1 MNHQFVTA
9 PEHIAACDLG
19 PVTVLVDY
27 SAGTT
32 LSLLGPASPWWSALA
47 ATGDGQAPTT
57 LDTRS
62 VRYLLTR
69 LLAAGFLTPTSTPRP
84 WSAPQPGQPWA
95 PSWGVQEVS
104 AGRAPLPRVP
114 RSSLALAVA
123 ALGAVLLAEH
133 AGHRKQAM
141 ARLIAI
147 LRTATVRTTRPATDA
162 EARRAVHAVRQVGL
176 FLPGRLA
183 CLEESVTVVLMLAVS
198 RLRVNWCHGVAAD
211 PVRLHAWVE
220 TSHGEPVA
228 EPPST
233 LRYTTL
239 LTVPPSSRR

>member
-1 MNHQFVTA
+1 MKHQFVTA

-19 PVTVLVDY
+19 PATVLVNY
-27 SAGTT
+27 RTGTT
-32 LSLLGPASPWWSALA
+32 LSLLGPAAPWWSALA
-47 ATGDGQAPTT
+47 ATGDGQVPHT

-62 VRYLLTR
+62 AHLLLTR

-84 WSAPQPGQPWA
+84 WSAPHSEQAWE
-95 PSWGVQEVS
+95 PSWGVQEVQ
-104 AGRAPLPRVP
+104 AGRARLPRVP
-114 RSSLALAVA
+114 RWSLALATA
-123 ALGAVLLAEH
+123 ALGVVLLAEH
-133 AGHRKQAM
+133 AGHRKRAM
-141 ARLIAI
+141 ARLIAL
-147 LRTATVRTTRPATDA
+147 LRKATARTNRSATNV
-162 EARRAVHAVRQVGL
+162 EARHAVHAVRQAGL

-183 CLEESVTVVLMLAVS
+183 CLEESVAVVLMLAAS
-198 RLRVNWCHGVAAD
+198 RRRVTWCHGVAAD

-239 LTVPPSSRR
+239 LTVPPSPRR